1 MALRAAV
8 PVIRLHDLH
17 HTHATLRID
26 AGAPTQVV
34 SERLGHARASFT
46 IDAYQHV
53 HPPMQAEAG
62 SDSSTNTATPPEHG
76 TRSPPRPHKTRHANF
91 DAATH
96 HHTAPTR
103 GKRRSRRVLDTYT
116 AEEMPVLLH
125 RARKDHEVDLPVV
138 VNGDDAHNRLS
149 GAGHLGREG
158 SKSGPCRPAR
168 MCTIR

>member
-62 SDSSTNTATPPEHG
+62 SDSSTNTATPPEHS

-91 DAATH
+91 DAAAH
-96 HHTAPTR
+96 HHK
-103 GKRRSRRVLDTYT
+103 KRMNITKRARRVLRTHT
-116 AEEMPVLLH
+116 VG
-125 RARKDHEVDLPVV
+125 HELAYRGEV
-138 VNGDDAHNRLS
+138 
-149 GAGHLGREG
+149 G
-158 SKSGPCRPAR
+158 SAS
-168 MCTIR
+168 